1 MPTLRQVL
9 NARPKNRVIA
19 APGVYDMVSLRMAA
33 AMGFDALYMTGYG
46 TVASHLGL
54 PDAGLASYADMVGR
68 VEAMARM
75 AASPLIADGD
85 TGYGGL
91 LNVSHTVRGYE
102 RAGAA
107 AIQLEDQEFPKKCGH
122 TPDRRVIPENEMVR
136 KIAVAAEARAS
147 SDFLV
152 IARTDARTSLGLSEA
167 IRRARAYADAGA
179 DILFVES
186 PETED
191 EMATI
196 GRELGDK
203 PLIANMVEGGRTPML
218 SNARLAEIGYALA
231 IYPVAGLLSA
241 AAALETVYRQILN
254 TGSSLGSSAPV
265 YSFADM
271 NRADGIRGGVALRQG
286 ARGDLKPENT
296 GEFRSIGSTD
306 QRFRGNDHDDN
317 SSGRGNP
324 KRGAPA
330 SAKSRSRASSA
341 RRSNS
346 MTSTSSALRPRW
358 CSGRCSS
365 RNPRLKRK
373 RSTPI

>member
-1 MPTLRQVL
+1 MRRLREVL
-9 NARPKNRVIA
+9 NARLEDRVIA

-33 AMGFDALYMTGYG
+33 AIGFEALYMTGYG

-68 VEAMARM
+68 VEAMTRM
-75 AASPLIADGD
+75 VETPLIADGD

-91 LNVSHTVRGYE
+91 LNVRHAVRGYE

-122 TPDRRVIPENEMVR
+122 TPDRRVIPADEMVR
-136 KIAVAAEARAS
+136 KIAVAVEARTS
-147 SDFLV
+147 PDFLI
-152 IARTDARTSLGLSEA
+152 IARTDARTSKGLPEA
-167 IRRARAYADAGA
+167 IRRARAYAEVGA
-179 DILFVES
+179 DMLFVEL

-241 AAALETVYRQILN
+241 AAALDTVYRQIRE
-254 TGSSLGSSAPV
+254 TGSSLGSSAPL
-265 YSFADM
+265 YSFVEM
-271 NRADGIRGGVALRQG
+271 NRLMGFRRGVELR
-286 ARGDLKPENT
+286 
-296 GEFRSIGSTD
+296 
-306 QRFRGNDHDDN
+306 
-317 SSGRGNP
+317 
-324 KRGAPA
+324 
-330 SAKSRSRASSA
+330 
-341 RRSNS
+341 
-346 MTSTSSALRPRW
+346 
-358 CSGRCSS
+358 
-365 RNPRLKRK
+365 
-373 RSTPI
+373 